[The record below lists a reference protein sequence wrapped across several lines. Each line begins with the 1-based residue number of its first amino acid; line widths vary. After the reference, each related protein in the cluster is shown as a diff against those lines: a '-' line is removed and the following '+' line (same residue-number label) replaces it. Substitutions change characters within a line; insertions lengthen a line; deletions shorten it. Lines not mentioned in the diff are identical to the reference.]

1 MLGFKMSPK
10 PVRDVIVATSIFVH
24 KYRVSMYFF
33 WIKPEHQLAKDD
45 RFNHYIFDDNI
56 IIKWVI
62 VQEHQNIYWKTNLSA
77 FATC

>member
-24 KYRVSMYFF
+24 KYRVLMYFF

-56 IIKWVI
+56 IIKWSSL
-62 VQEHQNIYWKTNLSA
+62 NIYWKTNLSA